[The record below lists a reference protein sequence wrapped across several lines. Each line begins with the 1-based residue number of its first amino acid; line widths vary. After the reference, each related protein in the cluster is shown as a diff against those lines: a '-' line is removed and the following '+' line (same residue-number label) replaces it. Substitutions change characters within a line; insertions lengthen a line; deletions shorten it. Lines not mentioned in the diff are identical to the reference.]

1 MPREHTATRRA
12 IESRAD
18 KAAPRGQVVDHGPAC
33 KDPNDPDLGS
43 EGAKIESIDL
53 NPAVAGM
60 EVAGP

>member
-1 MPREHTATRRA
+1 MAREHTATRKA

-18 KAAPRGQVVDHGPAC
+18 KAAPRGQVAVHGPAC

-43 EGAKIESIDL
+43 DGAKIENINLTPD
-53 NPAVAGM
+53 VAGT